1 MEGDDPHTSSLAS
14 ALPDESA
21 VYDAL
26 RQVDDPEAGMNIVE
40 LGLVYRVE
48 ASAGRID
55 VDMTMTTPACPVA
68 ELLVDQ
74 ARDAIAAIAPV
85 GTEVR
90 VELVWD
96 PLWDPSMMSGI
107 AREHFGWSG

>member
-1 MEGDDPHTSSLAS
+1 MTRP
-14 ALPDESA
+14 LPDDSA

-40 LGLVYRVE
+40 LGLVYRVQT
-48 ASAGRID
+48 SAGRID

-74 ARDAIAAIAPV
+74 ARAAIAAIAPED
-85 GTEVR
+85 TEVL
-90 VELVWD
+90 VELVWE
-96 PLWDPSMMSGI
+96 PIWNPSMMSGI
-107 AREHFGWSG
+107 AREHFGWPG

>member
-1 MEGDDPHTSSLAS
+1 MTRP
-14 ALPDESA
+14 LPDESA

-40 LGLVYRVE
+40 LGLVYRVQT
-48 ASAGRID
+48 SAGLID

-74 ARDAIAAIAPV
+74 ARAAIAAIAPED
-85 GTEVR
+85 TDVR

-96 PLWDPSMMSGI
+96 PVWNPSMMSGI
-107 AREHFGWSG
+107 AREHFGWPG

>member
-1 MEGDDPHTSSLAS
+1 MTRPR
-14 ALPDESA
+14 PDESA

-40 LGLVYRVE
+40 LGLVYRVQT
-48 ASAGRID
+48 SAGRID

-74 ARDAIAAIAPV
+74 ARAAIVAIAPED
-85 GTEVR
+85 TEVL

-96 PLWDPSMMSGI
+96 PIWNASMMSDV
-107 AREHFGWSG
+107 AREHFGWPG

>member
-1 MEGDDPHTSSLAS
+1 MTRP
-14 ALPDESA
+14 LPDESA

-40 LGLVYRVE
+40 LGLVYRVQT
-48 ASAGRID
+48 SAGRID

-74 ARDAIAAIAPV
+74 ARAAIVAIAPED
-85 GTEVR
+85 TEVL

-96 PLWDPSMMSGI
+96 PIWNASMMSGI
-107 AREHFGWSG
+107 AREHFGWPG